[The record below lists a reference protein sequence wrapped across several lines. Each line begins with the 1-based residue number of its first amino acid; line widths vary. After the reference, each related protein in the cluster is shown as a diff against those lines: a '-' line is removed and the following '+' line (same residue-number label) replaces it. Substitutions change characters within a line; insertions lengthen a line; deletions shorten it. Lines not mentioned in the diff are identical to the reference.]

1 MNTSSIGFRLIA
13 LNVLLLL
20 ALCAASGAGL
30 HGVLGLERVLQQV
43 TGPAW
48 ETADGAMEAEL
59 GLQREMLALQRVISR
74 GDGAGMAAYDSAHA
88 SAEATLERLLNG
100 ATLLPAEVMNTT
112 RESVAEYASAREA
125 LLAGMRA
132 NAGLADAAEEQRY
145 QVAVDALLER
155 LSQLEQAGDAIVAG
169 LHEQVRE
176 RVARAN
182 LTIAGAFAAGLL
194 LSLFAAFSAR
204 RTIAA
209 PLSDIAAHCAEL
221 AEGRGDLTVRLDAR
235 RGDEIGA
242 IARGVN
248 DFVGALRSLMGD
260 VVSTSTRIAQATAQ
274 VAGTAQRSQQTMGAQ
289 LAETEAVAA
298 ALTELAS
305 SAQSMA
311 HNTDTAVDATH
322 ESQRRVADGRGLIT
336 QVIHTITDLSTDI
349 RDSADAVSELQ
360 RSSGD
365 IGQVLQV
372 IRDISEQTN
381 LLALNAAI
389 EAARAGEQGRG
400 FAVVADEVR
409 TLAQRT
415 GDSTSEINT
424 MIDRLQA
431 AIRRVADAMEAGRAR
446 AAQTVNAAH
455 VAGESLGAIDAAV
468 GRARD
473 MNAEIALAAR
483 EQSQVI
489 ADVERTLQRIQHGA
503 DRTAAESQEVGLA
516 TRELH
521 ALCQALEAGVGQFK
535 LR

>member
-1 MNTSSIGFRLIA
+1 MSSIGFRLTA
-13 LNVLLLL
+13 LNILLLL
-20 ALCAASGAGL
+20 ALCAASGAGR
-30 HGVLGLERVLQQV
+30 HGVQDLERVLEQV

-59 GLQREMLALQRVISR
+59 ALQREMLALQRVVSR
-74 GDGAGMAAYDSAHA
+74 GDGQGMAAYDTAHA
-88 SAEATLERLLNG
+88 SAEAALEHLLG
-100 ATLLPAEVMNTT
+100 GVTLLPTEVMTPI
-112 RESVAEYASAREA
+112 RESVAEYAAARDA

-132 NAGLADAAEEQRY
+132 NAGLADAAEERRY
-145 QVAVDALLER
+145 QSTVDTLLER
-155 LSQLEQAGDAIVAG
+155 LTSLEKAGDQVVAG
-169 LHEQVRE
+169 LHEQVRAG
-176 RVARAN
+176 VARAN
-182 LTIAGAFAAGLL
+182 LVIAGAFAAGVLL
-194 LSLFAAFSAR
+194 CLFATFSAR
-204 RTIAA
+204 RAIAA
-209 PLSDIAAHCAEL
+209 PLRDIAAHCAGL
-221 AEGRGDLTVRLDAR
+221 AAGRGDLTVRLDAR
-235 RGDEIGA
+235 RADEIGA

-248 DFVGALRSLMGD
+248 DFVGVLRTLMGD
-260 VVSTSTRIAQATAQ
+260 VVGTSTRIAGATAQ
-274 VAGTAQRSQQTMGAQ
+274 VASTAQRSQQIMGAQ

-336 QVIHTITDLSTDI
+336 QVIGTITDLSTDI
-349 RDSADAVSELQ
+349 RESADAVSELQ

-415 GDSTSEINT
+415 GDSTSEINL

-446 AAQTVNAAH
+446 AEQTVNAAH

-468 GRARD
+468 GRARE
-473 MNAEIALAAR
+473 MNTEIALAAR

-503 DRTAAESQEVGLA
+503 DRTAAESHEVGNA
-516 TRELH
+516 THELH
-521 ALCQALEAGVGQFK
+521 ALCQALEAGVGQFR